1 MRGMSAAELVNKQLQ
16 IIDILSGE
24 TPVERLCDRIGAVN
38 VVYDYSDFA
47 DKDLY
52 IEVKKEYVSR
62 LITVLNEAQ
71 INCEIAEGIPAV
83 EEIQRWKDFPR
94 HSKGIK
100 LFLKSGKSD
109 EYAII
114 KTTLKSEKVYY
125 LIADIIEYEKHN
137 VKVEVTVVDTR
148 EVDDY
153 ADIQTEN
160 G

>member
-62 LITVLNEAQ
+62 LMTVLNEAQ
-71 INCEIAEGIPAV
+71 INCEIAEGIPAI

-100 LFLKSGKSD
+100 IFFKSG

>member
-1 MRGMSAAELVNKQLQ
+1 MRGTSAGELVNKQLQ
-16 IIDILSGE
+16 IIDALSGE
-24 TPVERLCDRIGAVN
+24 TPVEQLCNRIGAVN

-47 DKDLY
+47 DEDLY

-62 LITVLNEAQ
+62 LMTILNEAK
-71 INCEIAEGIPAV
+71 INCEIAEEPPAIG
-83 EEIQRWKDFPR
+83 EIHRWNDFSG
-94 HSKGIK
+94 HSKGTKI
-100 LFLKSGKSD
+100 FFKSG

-114 KTTLKSEKVYY
+114 KTKLNSEKVYY
-125 LIADIIEYEKHN
+125 LISDIIEYEKHN
-137 VKVEVTVVDTR
+137 VKVKVTVVDTR